1 MIATVTHL
9 KSFLNSSSNNGNNN
23 DNYNNNNYNDNSVK
37 KQHEVECYDSTT
49 GQTKSFPLDHLISL
63 LMKYLLHCADMY
75 IHHKPIKRIN
85 EIDGE
90 ITAVYARSNCGDND
104 DHDHDDDDDDNNG
117 AVGCNND
124 SRGVNNRKS
133 SNNDI
138 NYNNIIHRVVIG
150 KQQTD

>member
-9 KSFLNSSSNNGNNN
+9 KSILNSNSNNGNNN
-23 DNYNNNNYNDNSVK
+23 DNYNNNNYNNDNSVK

-49 GQTKSFPLDHLISL
+49 GQTQSFPLDYLISL

-90 ITAVYARSNCGDND
+90 VTAVYARSNCGDND
-104 DHDHDDDDDDNNG
+104 DDDDDDYGDV
-117 AVGCNND
+117 VGNND
-124 SRGVNNRKS
+124 SRGVNNRNS
-133 SNNDI
+133 SNNGSN